1 MSAEDSNDPG
11 TAGFADGERYQSS
24 RPDYPADAVLFMVEA
39 LGIEPDCHVIDL
51 GAGTGIFTE
60 QLLSFGPRVTAV
72 EPASGMREVFTRRL
86 PGVTVL
92 DGSDANIPVESGS
105 VDCVVAAQ
113 SFHWFDAPVAL
124 EEIHRVLV
132 EGGRLGLV
140 WNERDES
147 VPWVA
152 ELSRAMRWDVLQPYE
167 VGRDFTEVVAAGPF
181 LNVERRT
188 FTHRQV
194 LDHERLRQQV
204 LSTSYIAVMDDT
216 EQFALMD
223 RVASVLTSLPDPV
236 TMPYVTTV
244 YRATAML
251 R

>member
-1 MSAEDSNDPG
+1 MSSQDSSDFA
-11 TAGFADGERYQSS
+11 TAGFADGERYQSA
-24 RPDYPADAVLFMVEA
+24 RPNYPADAVSYMVES
-39 LGIEPDCHVIDL
+39 LGIEPDCHVVDL

-60 QLLSFGPRVTAV
+60 QLLAFGPRVTAV
-72 EPASGMREVFTRRL
+72 EPASGMREVLTRRL
-86 PGVTVL
+86 AGVTVL
-92 DGSDANIPVESGS
+92 DGSDVHIPVESRS
-105 VDCVVAAQ
+105 VDCVVVAQ
-113 SFHWFDAPVAL
+113 AFHWFDAPLAL

-152 ELSRAMRWDVLQPYE
+152 ELSRAMLWDVRQPYE

-181 LNVERRT
+181 INVEHRT
-188 FTHRQV
+188 FVHCQV
-194 LDHERLRQQV
+194 LDHERLRQRV
-204 LSTSYIAVMDDT
+204 LSTSYIAVMEKT
-216 EQFALMD
+216 EQSALMD
-223 RVASVLTSLPDPV
+223 RVASVLAVLPNPV
-236 TMPYVTTV
+236 TLPYLTEV